1 MDDTAILENVKS
13 CLGASL
19 QLGEKLNSFSADTR
33 LLGEVAEL
41 DSMAILTVVTGL
53 EEHFGIVIDDDDL
66 SAETFET
73 VGSLVTLV
81 QRKLA

>member
-13 CLGASL
+13 SLGASL
-19 QLGEKLNSFSADTR
+19 QLGEKLNAFNSDTR

-53 EEHFGIVIDDDDL
+53 EEHFDIVIEDDDL
-66 SAETFET
+66 SADTFET
-73 VGSLVTLV
+73 VGSLVALV